1 MDMNGLSQKVKYRDD
16 VRVRRGGRNTF
27 GRLSVGLGVLDK
39 SYKLLMWLK
48 TYYLVWLVTL
58 NWNKAE
64 HLATIYTKDI
74 LLLGNIL
81 LEFVVGCEILIK
93 AT

>member
-1 MDMNGLSQKVKYRDD
+1 MDMNSLSQKVKYRDD

-64 HLATIYTKDI
+64 HLATKDI

>member
-1 MDMNGLSQKVKYRDD
+1 MTREWGEEVEIL
-16 VRVRRGGRNTF
+16 
-27 GRLSVGLGVLDK
+27 LVGCLLGWVLYK

-81 LEFVVGCEILIK
+81 LEFVVGCEVLIK

>member
-1 MDMNGLSQKVKYRDD
+1 MTWERGEEVEILLVGCLLGWVLQK
-16 VRVRRGGRNTF
+16 
-27 GRLSVGLGVLDK
+27 SH
-39 SYKLLMWLK
+39 KLLMWLK
-48 TYYLVWLVTL
+48 TYYSTVWLVTL